1 MNSIIV
7 PLRHTDAPAV
17 QTEALYS
24 LQASLGPD
32 ESRDVIERAVFE
44 LSDRLWLLQKALHD
58 SEMDEVQRI
67 ARSLVAVA
75 AQMGLTEFSLVASD
89 LASCIKRSDIVSIG
103 AVAARL
109 IRVGEGSLF
118 LAVQFPQNTG

>member
-1 MNSIIV
+1 MNTTIV

-17 QTEALYS
+17 QTEALQS
-24 LQASLGPD
+24 LHASLGPD

-58 SEMDEVQRI
+58 NEMDEVRRI
-67 ARSLVAVA
+67 ARSMVAVS
-75 AQMGLTEFSLVASD
+75 AQMGLTEFSLVAVVNCIAKSD
-89 LASCIKRSDIVSIG
+89 SVSIG

-118 LAVQFPQNTG
+118 VAVRFPENTG